1 MSSPI
6 PISTNQPTTP
16 PDTRRVSHP
25 TFDKL
30 PLPAHP
36 PGSAHSP
43 SSSLSISPQTPFFP
57 PPGAPLSPLGSSA
70 TPTQSGFIKW
80 ASGFSL
86 GKSPVS
92 PPLSSTKGFEIPH
105 LQLPSQ
111 SHQHQSSASMP
122 ASAIVM
128 DEDDHHAHE
137 RHDAFEFG
145 DLGDMKN
152 KSWTGATA
160 TANRRAVSMSMAS
173 GQSASGITSMLR
185 GFGST
190 SAASGVGQVQHGE
203 VTSPIGFSPGS
214 GTGHGQNGISP
225 PASMPQGGVLAD
237 KTAKGQGLLRRFSI
251 GGGFARSPFLSPPS
265 GSSALPPS
273 PPHASMPTAAPAA
286 SAPAQSAIPPPPPVH
301 HAVDEGLK
309 PRMTAR
315 GRRYSE
321 TGARKR
327 GVSPLFEATP
337 TEPGRA
343 DVRLQMGERILR
355 DQVHF

>member
-6 PISTNQPTTP
+6 PIGTNQPTTP

-25 TFDKL
+25 TLDKL

-105 LQLPSQ
+105 LQSPSQ
-111 SHQHQSSASMP
+111 SHQHQTSASLP

-145 DLGDMKN
+145 DFGDMKN

-173 GQSASGITSMLR
+173 GQTASGITSMLR

-190 SAASGVGQVQHGE
+190 SAASGQHGE
-203 VTSPIGFSPGS
+203 VTSPIGFSPAS
-214 GTGHGQNGISP
+214 GPGHNQNGTSP

-237 KTAKGQGLLRRFSI
+237 KAAKGQGLLRRFSI
-251 GGGFARSPFLSPPS
+251 GGGFARVSGAGSNCILTHPYFTTSPHHHTALPTPHTFSLSP
-265 GSSALPPS
+265 
-273 PPHASMPTAAPAA
+273 T
-286 SAPAQSAIPPPPPVH
+286 
-301 HAVDEGLK
+301 
-309 PRMTAR
+309 
-315 GRRYSE
+315 
-321 TGARKR
+321 
-327 GVSPLFEATP
+327 
-337 TEPGRA
+337 
-343 DVRLQMGERILR
+343 
-355 DQVHF
+355 